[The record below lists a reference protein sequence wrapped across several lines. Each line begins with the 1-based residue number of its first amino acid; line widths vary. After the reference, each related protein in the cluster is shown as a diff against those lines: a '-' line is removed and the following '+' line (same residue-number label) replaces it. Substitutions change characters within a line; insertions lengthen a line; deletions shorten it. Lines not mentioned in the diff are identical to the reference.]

1 MVIHLV
7 QVGISIL
14 GGLKGVNQFSKSKL
28 PVLNLLKYILVIL
41 TVTLFEDGNNPS
53 LAISHEKIIS
63 TLRHLAKYKR

>member
-28 PVLNLLKYILVIL
+28 PVLNLLKYVLVIL
-41 TVTLFEDGNNPS
+41 TVILFEDDNNPY
-53 LAISHEKIIS
+53 LISHILSHIS
-63 TLRHLAKYKR
+63 WENYLNP